1 MRTVR
6 LSREQS
12 FTGPLVLVNRQ
23 HPLQAAAGE
32 DLTAVDGRRPDI
44 LLDRQAARL
53 LAACI
58 QKVRGGAEIVPVSG
72 WRSQAEQ
79 QRIWDDTLAESG
91 ADFTR
96 KYVAYPGCSEHQ
108 TGLAIDLGR
117 AAGHID
123 FIRPAFP

>member
-53 LAACI
+53 YPEGPG
-58 QKVRGGAEIVPVSG
+58 RGGDRP
-72 WRSQAEQ
+72 RL
-79 QRIWDDTLAESG
+79 RLAE
-91 ADFTR
+91 
-96 KYVAYPGCSEHQ
+96 PGG
-108 TGLAIDLGR
+108 TAADLG
-117 AAGHID
+117 
-123 FIRPAFP
+123 